1 MTDNPTR
8 DAQMQQQAFEV
19 LYDMQVEG
27 KPAPDN
33 FDELVDENPYLRF
46 VVAAD
51 TARDALVEIGRTVG
65 DAESAERQVLVA
77 AGYLKDLSHMAKTIS
92 RAVDAGKDGGIDHSV
107 IEACGM
113 FDDPDSEDT
122 DTDGSAPLPKD
133 VLAAVITLADY
144 LAGEDE

>member
-1 MTDNPTR
+1 MTDNQTR

-33 FDELVDENPYLRF
+33 FDELVEENPYLRF

-51 TARDALVEIGRTVG
+51 TARDTLAEIGRTVE

-92 RAVDAGKDGGIDHSV
+92 RAVGAGKDGGIDRSV
-107 IEACGM
+107 IDECGM
-113 FDDPDSEDT
+113 FDDPDAEDA
-122 DTDGSAPLPKD
+122 DSGEAIPKD
-133 VLAAVITLADY
+133 VLAAVITLAGY

>member
-1 MTDNPTR
+1 MTDNQTR
-8 DAQMQQQAFEV
+8 DTQMQQQAFEV

-33 FDELVDENPYLRF
+33 FEELVEENPYLRF

-51 TARDALVEIGRTVG
+51 TARDTLAEIGRTVE
-65 DAESAERQVLVA
+65 DVESVERQVLVV
-77 AGYLKDLSHMAKTIS
+77 AGYLKDLIHMVNTIA
-92 RAVDAGKDGGIDHSV
+92 RAVDAGKDGGIDRSV
-107 IEACGM
+107 IEACDM
-113 FDDPDSEDT
+113 FDAPDAEDA
-122 DTDGSAPLPKD
+122 DSGEAIPKD